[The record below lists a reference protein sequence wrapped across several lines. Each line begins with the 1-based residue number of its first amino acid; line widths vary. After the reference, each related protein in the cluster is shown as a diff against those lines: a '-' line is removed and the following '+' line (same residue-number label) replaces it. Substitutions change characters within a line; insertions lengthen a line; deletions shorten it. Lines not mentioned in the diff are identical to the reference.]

1 MQRLEMTT
9 IEKICTALV
18 QLDMVDEVLR
28 QLTLSLC
35 HDSPAGDT
43 TDTRR
48 DTLYDRAVNPLP
60 GTATRPVTPTDS
72 GTQPWEPPGS
82 DHSEEP
88 ILRSCIRLDAMMMMV
103 LQLVFMYMRWGRLCN
118 WVNGSM
124 LGLFP
129 NDGPAVTCLAAA
141 GEVGSGEDDRSV
153 ASAPYCEGNPNGSAC
168 VGGEVATD
176 APSHL
181 SGLLRRW
188 GGPMARIDV
197 LHAPH
202 MIVGMGPRG
211 QW

>member
-1 MQRLEMTT
+1 
-9 IEKICTALV
+9 
-18 QLDMVDEVLR
+18 
-28 QLTLSLC
+28 
-35 HDSPAGDT
+35 
-43 TDTRR
+43 
-48 DTLYDRAVNPLP
+48 
-60 GTATRPVTPTDS
+60 
-72 GTQPWEPPGS
+72 
-82 DHSEEP
+82 
-88 ILRSCIRLDAMMMMV
+88 MMV

-141 GEVGSGEDDRSV
+141 GEVGSGEDDRSFASAPCCEGNPSGSACV
-153 ASAPYCEGNPNGSAC
+153 GGEDPAATWLAAAGEVGVGEDDRSFASAPYCEGNPSGSAC